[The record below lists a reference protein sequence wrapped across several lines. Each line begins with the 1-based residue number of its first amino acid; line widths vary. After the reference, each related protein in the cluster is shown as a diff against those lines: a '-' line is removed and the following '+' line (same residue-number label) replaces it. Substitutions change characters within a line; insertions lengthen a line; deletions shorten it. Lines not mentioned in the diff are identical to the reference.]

1 MIREWLAANPWVWPL
16 VVPMLGAAVN
26 YVLWLPDAEE
36 WQKVERQHP
45 RFAAFVRF
53 MRAVFP
59 HLRKAYPQLAAFVP
73 EKKDGG
79 K

>member
-1 MIREWLAANPWVWPL
+1 MIKQWLAANPWVYPL
-16 VVPMLGAAVN
+16 VIPAFGAFVN
-26 YVLWLPDAEE
+26 WILWMPNSEE
-36 WQKVERQHP
+36 WAKTEQAHP

-59 HLRKAYPQLAAFVP
+59 HLRKAYPQLAAFAP
-73 EKKDGG
+73 EKKDGA